1 MRWEGEPKGSGRRS
15 VAIPLTRI
23 HIPHRR
29 SAERGEGRGT
39 VGYPPFRVC
48 LCATVG
54 SLLLYSF
61 QSGYGDLATRPARRV
76 GVGGEGD
83 RDRGG
88 PPSPYIISS
97 PERVAIISR
106 QWLTDRSASQKGPGP
121 IIAATHRP
129 RRSGQSWGPCA
140 FSFAFFPPRT
150 NSFLPRRD
158 PRRRLLDVSRTG
170 KRRRLKQVIPEESVY
185 QTFHDA
191 NRIEQ
196 FLWIYGN
203 EKNYVLL
210 TLHMYMMLR
219 YISLYLTHKTTHTC
233 TADFILLYLLI

>member
-1 MRWEGEPKGSGRRS
+1 MCVSVLRSDRFCSTASRVGTGTAQQDPREGTE
-15 VAIPLTRI
+15 
-23 HIPHRR
+23 
-29 SAERGEGRGT
+29 SAEKET
-39 VGYPPFRVC
+39 
-48 LCATVG
+48 
-54 SLLLYSF
+54 
-61 QSGYGDLATRPARRV
+61 
-76 GVGGEGD
+76 EI
-83 RDRGG
+83 GG

-170 KRRRLKQVIPEESVY
+170 KRRRLKQVISEECVY
-185 QTFHDA
+185 QTFYDT
-191 NRIEQ
+191 NRVEQ
-196 FLWIYGN
+196 FLHEFTEIK
-203 EKNYVLL
+203 ENYVLL
-210 TLHMYMMLR
+210 TLHMYMNML
-219 YISLYLTHKTTHTC
+219 YYVSFSLTHKNTHVR
-233 TADFILLYLLI
+233 Y